1 MLSPLSSFIFN
12 NNTRYKF
19 SWNNRNYTSI
29 VFYDNDI
36 GNIFDVDRT
45 WNRDP
50 IKPMIAC
57 NHIDDKLPNTL
68 LLDNTQRDINYT
80 FLQIFDYN
88 TYVIELRRENFQE
101 KTIPCQGFSDSH
113 KNDLIT
119 WIQQKQG
126 KPFIVIFDWDQTISV
141 TNGII
146 VPVNI
151 TDKMYQECAEYL
163 LGGADRLKML
173 QELEKF
179 ILDNNGEII
188 ILTSNTL
195 AYELPLQDSKRHIFL
210 KIVQQVFVSMDDRHL
225 LSTHQ
230 DGMIYSKAMRL
241 LSNNLFFNSCKNVIK
256 YNKN

>member
-12 NNTRYKF
+12 NGTRYKF

-29 VFYDNDI
+29 VFYDNEI
-36 GNIFDVDRT
+36 HNIYDVDSV

-57 NHIDDKLPNTL
+57 NHIDDKLPNIL
-68 LLDNTQRDINYT
+68 LLDNTQRGINYT
-80 FLQIFDYN
+80 FLRIFDHN
-88 TYVIELRRENFQE
+88 TYTIELRRIKFRE

-146 VPVNI
+146 VSVI
-151 TDKMYQECAEYL
+151 TAEKMYQECAEYL
-163 LGGADRLKML
+163 LGGADRLKMF

-179 ILDNNGEII
+179 ILDNKGEIF
-188 ILTSNTL
+188 ILTSNSL
-195 AYELPLQDSKRHIFL
+195 AYEYIQIQDSSRHIFL
-210 KIVQQVFVSMDDRHL
+210 KIVQQVFSSMDDQHI

-230 DGMIYSKAMRL
+230 DGMVCSKAMRL
-241 LSNNLFFNSCKNVIK
+241 LSNKLFFNSCKNVIK
-256 YNKN
+256 DKS